1 MKKLTLAII
10 AMVTA
15 LCSFAAED
23 EQPIITFKTNIY
35 DTYGASNSFTIRLG
49 SKEKAWFDYDC
60 GAGKN
65 EVEVEPA
72 TFDTEASENP
82 RKQCNADK
90 LQRKQRRHRK
100 DLWRCKPNRLLRWR
114 RRIY

>member
-23 EQPIITFKTNIY
+23 EQPIITFKPNIY

-72 TFDTEASENP
+72 TFDTEASAIIATLTQRTQAP
-82 RKQCNADK
+82 RPFEIRQA
-90 LQRKQRRHRK
+90 LGHLPHRQYIH
-100 DLWRCKPNRLLRWR
+100 P
-114 RRIY
+114 